1 MVSCM
6 RSQTG
11 RLALVV
17 AAFAAIAAVGLA
29 ASMPVDASIVTGRIT
44 GVAIPAA
51 GTGQTFVR
59 AVSLQTGEVLAT
71 DDADSAGRYRLS
83 VPKGAYALFP
93 TVVTL
98 RKVFAPKP
106 TKVRLRRAQR
116 KSVRVP
122 ARLAAAVRRPIAAL
136 PDGSFTGGTGEF
148 APLNRGLR
156 DMLITDLLDARVA
169 GCDISIVERSPR
181 FTDFRG
187 AELALSRAG
196 LVDPATALRPGL
208 IINPTR
214 GVRGTIAVSGGRMT
228 LTAEVYK
235 WSSKATLRRTS
246 VEGAVEEFFQ
256 LEPVL
261 VRKLAALL
269 CDEPPPI
276 TGTFSGSLDYSHVPF
291 SQATGTLTW
300 NGSLELVPDNVPV
313 GLPPQFGGPS
323 ETYHARTGTLN
334 ARVQVTSVTDGC
346 TLSGQA
352 AVDVVAFSAGS
363 TVPVLALMDGNPD
376 TYQLALDGGLAQVP
390 TVTSGCPQAG
400 ATGYW
405 PLRGILLLASSQ
417 TYPTATLGVFSGSGT
432 GSRPGIDD
440 GYSWTWS
447 LRG

>member
-1 MVSCM
+1 MVSGT

-17 AAFAAIAAVGLA
+17 AAFAAIAAVGLV
-29 ASMPVDASIVTGRIT
+29 ASMPADASIVTGRVT

-59 AVSLQTGEVLAT
+59 AVSLQTGEVLAA

-106 TKVRLRRAQR
+106 TKVRLRRGQR

-136 PDGSFTGGTGEF
+136 PDGAITGGTGEF
-148 APLNRGLR
+148 AALNRGLR
-156 DMLITDLLDARVA
+156 DMLITDLVDARVA
-169 GCDISIVERSPR
+169 GCDISLVERSAR

-228 LTAEVYK
+228 LTVEVYK
-235 WSSKATLRRTS
+235 WSSKAKLRRTS
-246 VEGAVEEFFQ
+246 VEGAAEEFFE
-256 LEPVL
+256 LELVL
-261 VRKLAALL
+261 ARKLAALL

-276 TGTFSGSLDYSHVPF
+276 TGTFSGSLDYSRVPF

-300 NGSLELVPDNVPV
+300 NGSLELAPDDVPV
-313 GLPPQFGGPS
+313 GLPPQFGGPT
-323 ETYHARTGTLN
+323 ETYHARTGTLS
-334 ARVQVTSVTDGC
+334 ARVQVTSLTDGC

-352 AVDVVAFSAGS
+352 AFDVVAFSAGS

-376 TYQLALDGGLAQVP
+376 TYQLSLDGGLAQIP

-400 ATGYW
+400 ATGSW

-417 TYPTATLGVFSGSGT
+417 TYPIATLGVFSGSGT
-432 GSRPGIDD
+432 GSRPGVDD
-440 GYSWTWS
+440 GYQWTWS

>member
-1 MVSCM
+1 MVSRL

-11 RLALVV
+11 RLAL
-17 AAFAAIAAVGLA
+17 FAAIAAVGLA
-29 ASMPVDASIVTGRIT
+29 ASMPADASIVTGRIT

-59 AVSLQTGEVLAT
+59 AVSLQTGVILAT

-106 TKVRLRRAQR
+106 TKVRLRRGQR

-122 ARLAAAVRRPIAAL
+122 ARLTAAVRRPIAAL
-136 PDGSFTGGTGEF
+136 PDGSITGGTGEF

-156 DMLITDLLDARVA
+156 DMLITDLVDAKVA
-169 GCDISIVERSPR
+169 GCDISLVERSER
-181 FTDFRG
+181 FTSFRG

-228 LTAEVYK
+228 LTVEVYK
-235 WSSKATLRRTS
+235 WSSKAKLRRTS
-246 VEGAVEEFFQ
+246 VEGAVEEFFE
-256 LEPVL
+256 LELVL
-261 VRKLAALL
+261 ARKLAALL

-276 TGTFSGSLDYSHVPF
+276 TGTFTGSLDYSRVPL
-291 SQATGTLTW
+291 SLSTGTLTW
-300 NGSLELVPDNVPV
+300 NGSLELAPDDVPV
-313 GLPPQFGGPS
+313 GLPPQFGGPT
-323 ETYHARTGTLN
+323 ETYHVRTGTLN
-334 ARVQVTSVTDGC
+334 ARVQVTSVSDQC
-346 TLSGQA
+346 TLTGQA
-352 AVDVVAFSAGS
+352 AFDVVAFSAGS

-376 TYQLALDGGLAQVP
+376 TYQLSLDGGLAQIP

-400 ATGYW
+400 ATGSW

-440 GYSWTWS
+440 GYQWTWS